1 MASGVT
7 WRQELRL
14 VLLGN
19 TGAGK
24 SASGNTILGQ
34 DQFFKSELSF
44 SSLTQNTEYGTAELV
59 EAQGRKR
66 KVTVVDMPGFGDTRL
81 TEEEVFEEIAK
92 CIVFSKF
99 APNAFF
105 LVVPIG
111 RFTKNEMQPAI
122 NLAKLFGND
131 ALRYHTVVL
140 FTGGDRL
147 RGKTFEEYLSKAPP
161 SLRELIHKCGG
172 RYHVF
177 NNENSSDRQQVH
189 ELMAKVDQ
197 MLMGSRTGFYTNEM
211 FERAK
216 EAVRKEQIS
225 RSGSNQK
232 GSLDKWWPIVKCVV
246 RAGFVGLCIGALFG
260 AAVGG
265 VVASTVATTLT
276 KGVVTGLLVGGGVGA
291 TIGVVAGFTADSPE
305 DAAQAAYDQVSDLGL
320 RALKTSIVIKNML
333 GKAPCLCFQ
342 IGDEDAIDETETDSS
357 EHSVIDETDIHS
369 SENPVIDLPL
379 TATTL
384 GDNKVKVVKRKHK
397 SSK

>member
-7 WRQELRL
+7 WREELRL

-19 TGAGK
+19 TGADK
-24 SASGNTILGQ
+24 SVSGNTILGQ

-59 EAQGRKR
+59 DAQGRKR

-81 TEEEVFEEIAK
+81 TEDEVFEEIAK

-111 RFTKNEMQPAI
+111 RFTTNEMQPAI
-122 NLAKLFGND
+122 NLANLFGDD

-216 EAVRKEQIS
+216 EAMGKEQIS
-225 RSGSNQK
+225 RSFSNQK
-232 GSLDKWWPIVKCVV
+232 AYLDKLLSIVKWVV
-246 RAGFVGLCIGALFG
+246 RA
-260 AAVGG
+260 VGG
-265 VVASTVATTLT
+265 IVTSILATTFT
-276 KGVVTGLLVGGGVGA
+276 QGVVPGLLVGGGVGA
-291 TIGVVAGFTADSPE
+291 TIGVVAGFTADCPE
-305 DAAQAAYDQVSDLGL
+305 DAAQA
-320 RALKTSIVIKNML
+320 
-333 GKAPCLCFQ
+333 
-342 IGDEDAIDETETDSS
+342 ET
-357 EHSVIDETDIHS
+357 HS

-384 GDNKVKVVKRKHK
+384 GDKVKVV
-397 SSK
+397 

>member
-14 VLLGN
+14 VLWGN

-34 DQFFKSELSF
+34 DQFFKSGLSF
-44 SSLTQNTEYGTAELV
+44 SSLTQNSKRGSVELV

-81 TEEEVFEEIAK
+81 TKEEVVEEIAK
-92 CIVFSKF
+92 CIIFSNF

-111 RFTKNEMQPAI
+111 HFTTNEMQPAI
-122 NLAKLFGND
+122 NLRKIFGNN
-131 ALRYHTVVL
+131 ALRDHTVVL
-140 FTGGDRL
+140 FTGGDCL
-147 RGKTFEEYLSKAPP
+147 NGKTIEEYLSEAPP

-177 NNENSSDRQQVH
+177 NNKNSSDRQQVH

-211 FERAK
+211 FERSKAAVKK
-216 EAVRKEQIS
+216 EEIS
-225 RSGSNQK
+225 RSGSNLK
-232 GSLDKWWPIVKCVV
+232 GSLDKWLPIVKGVV
-246 RAGFVGLCIGALFG
+246 CAGLVGLCIGALFG

-265 VVASTVATTLT
+265 VVAI
-276 KGVVTGLLVGGGVGA
+276 GVGGGVGA
-291 TIGVVAGFTADSPE
+291 TIGVVAGFTAHSPE
-305 DAAQAAYDQVSDLGL
+305 DAVQAAYDQVNDLGL
-320 RALKTSIVIKNML
+320 CALKTSILIKKIL
-333 GKAPCLCFQ
+333 GKA
-342 IGDEDAIDETETDSS
+342 
-357 EHSVIDETDIHS
+357 
-369 SENPVIDLPL
+369 N
-379 TATTL
+379 
-384 GDNKVKVVKRKHK
+384 
-397 SSK
+397 

>member
-44 SSLTQNTEYGTAELV
+44 SSLTQKAEPGTFELV
-59 EAQGRKR
+59 DAQGRKR

-81 TEEEVFEEIAK
+81 TEDEVFEEIAK

-111 RFTKNEMQPAI
+111 RFTTNEMQPAI
-122 NLAKLFGND
+122 NLANLFGDD

-216 EAVRKEQIS
+216 EAVRQEQIS

-232 GSLDKWWPIVKCVV
+232 AYLKKLLFIVKCVV
-246 RAGFVGLCIGALFG
+246 YGAFSGLCIGALFG

-265 VVASTVATTLT
+265 AIACTVATTLT
-276 KGVVTGLLVGGGVGA
+276 KGVVTGVLVGGVGGA
-291 TIGVVAGFTADSPE
+291 VIGVVAGFSADSPE
-305 DAAQAAYDQVSDLGL
+305 AAVQDVSDKVSDLVICLLKKKHCCKKYIGE
-320 RALKTSIVIKNML
+320 RAMNE
-333 GKAPCLCFQ
+333 FQ
-342 IGDEDAIDETETDSS
+342 NWG
-357 EHSVIDETDIHS
+357 
-369 SENPVIDLPL
+369 
-379 TATTL
+379 
-384 GDNKVKVVKRKHK
+384 
-397 SSK
+397 